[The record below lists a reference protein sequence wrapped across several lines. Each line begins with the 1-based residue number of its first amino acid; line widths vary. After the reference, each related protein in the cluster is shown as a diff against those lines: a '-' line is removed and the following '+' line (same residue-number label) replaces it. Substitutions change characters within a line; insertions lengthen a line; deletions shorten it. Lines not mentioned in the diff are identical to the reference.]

1 MKSKL
6 FKEITNYED
15 RKNENGPFILTINK
29 DRRMHVYTE
38 VTDEVVETYTV
49 KNQLDL
55 MDKMKEL
62 ISDSDRTVIIV
73 SHSTKT
79 LTELCDKV
87 LWLHE
92 GLIKKIGEL
101 FCYEQYGR
109 IDSNLNDSV
118 VMICRDRKIAEEYVK
133 KNSPKKGSS

>member
-62 ISDSDRTVIIV
+62 RANVVYIV
-73 SHSTKT
+73 EK
-79 LTELCDKV
+79 DKN
-87 LWLHE
+87 
-92 GLIKKIGEL
+92 GEL